1 WKYQENDAVRSVAVS
16 CAGIKRKTSM
26 QLSVFEDYTKTLQ
39 QQQLERTIDKIRD
52 RYGFNA
58 LMHANS
64 LIDGATGLKRS
75 DLVGGHKG

>member
-1 WKYQENDAVRSVAVS
+1 AVS
-16 CAGIKRKTSM
+16 CGGIKRKTSM

-39 QQQLERTIDKIRD
+39 QEQLERTIDKIRD
-52 RYGFNA
+52 RYGFKA

-64 LIDGATGLKRS
+64 LVAGATGLKRS